1 MSKKDMD
8 NYIKD
13 VQEGS
18 IIDPGH
24 VREMNMLAFLGNLPE
39 FDELMGGMDSENV
52 LSMQIA
58 QSKDEFSINVNING
72 YDYPLAYLG
81 VLGVVTAAKARDVDP
96 IVMFTACYYKW
107 LKDGNLKRLGKF
119 RTKSPNEG
127 VVKEMSDFLELIH
140 SLRQERGNKR

>member
-13 VQEGS
+13 VQEGG

-24 VREMNMLAFLGNLPE
+24 VREMNMLAYLGTL
-39 FDELMGGMDSENV
+39 
-52 LSMQIA
+52 
-58 QSKDEFSINVNING
+58 
-72 YDYPLAYLG
+72 LAYLG

-127 VVKEMSDFLELIH
+127 AVQK
-140 SLRQERGNKR
+140 ERGK

>member
-58 QSKDEFSINVNING
+58 QSKDEFSTNVNING
-72 YDYPLAYLG
+72 YDYLLAYLG

-140 SLRQERGNKR
+140 SLRQERGK

>member
-58 QSKDEFSINVNING
+58 QSKDEFSTNVNING

-81 VLGVVTAAKARDVDP
+81 VLGVVIAAKAHDVDP

-140 SLRQERGNKR
+140 SLRQERGK

>member
-1 MSKKDMD
+1 MSKKDVD

-13 VQEGS
+13 VKEGS
-18 IIDPGH
+18 IIDPGPI
-24 VREMNMLAFLGNLPE
+24 REINMLAFLRNLPE

-58 QSKDEFSINVNING
+58 QSKDEFITNVNING
-72 YDYPLAYLG
+72 YNYPLVYLG
-81 VLGVVTAAKARDVDP
+81 VLGVVTAAKAHDVDP

-127 VVKEMSDFLELIH
+127 VVKEMSDFLKLIH
-140 SLRQERGNKR
+140 SLRQERGK

>member
-58 QSKDEFSINVNING
+58 QSKDGFSTNVNING

-140 SLRQERGNKR
+140 SLRQERGK

>member
-24 VREMNMLAFLGNLPE
+24 VREMNMLAYLGTLPE
-39 FDELMGGMDSENV
+39 FDELLGGMDSENV

-58 QSKDEFSINVNING
+58 QAKDGFSTNVNING

-127 VVKEMSDFLELIH
+127 AVKEMIDFMDLMY
-140 SLRQERGNKR
+140 SLQKERGK

>member
-1 MSKKDMD
+1 MSKKDLD
-8 NYIKD
+8 NYIK
-13 VQEGS
+13 
-18 IIDPGH
+18 
-24 VREMNMLAFLGNLPE
+24 REMNILAFLGNLLE

-58 QSKDEFSINVNING
+58 QSKDEFSTNVNING

-127 VVKEMSDFLELIH
+127 VVKEMVDFLELIH
-140 SLRQERGNKR
+140 SLRQERGK

>member
-58 QSKDEFSINVNING
+58 QSKDEFSTNVNING
-72 YDYPLAYLG
+72 YDYPLVYLG

-140 SLRQERGNKR
+140 SLRQERGK

>member
-24 VREMNMLAFLGNLPE
+24 VREMNILAFLGNLPE

-58 QSKDEFSINVNING
+58 QSKDEFSANVNING

-119 RTKSPNEG
+119 RTKNPNEG

-140 SLRQERGNKR
+140 SLRQERGK

>member
-24 VREMNMLAFLGNLPE
+24 VREMNMLEFLGNLPE

-58 QSKDEFSINVNING
+58 QSKDKFSTNVNING

-127 VVKEMSDFLELIH
+127 VVKEMSDFLELIN
-140 SLRQERGNKR
+140 SLRQERGK

>member
-24 VREMNMLAFLGNLPE
+24 VREMNMLAFLRNLPE
-39 FDELMGGMDSENV
+39 FDELMGDMDSENV

-58 QSKDEFSINVNING
+58 QSKDEFSANINING

-140 SLRQERGNKR
+140 SLRQERGK

>member
-1 MSKKDMD
+1 MSKKDLD

-18 IIDPGH
+18 IIDPDH

-52 LSMQIA
+52 LSMQIVH
-58 QSKDEFSINVNING
+58 SKDKFNTNVNING

-81 VLGVVTAAKARDVDP
+81 VLGVVTAAKSRDVDP

-107 LKDGNLKRLGKF
+107 LKDGKLKRLEKF

-140 SLRQERGNKR
+140 SLRQERGK

>member
-13 VQEGS
+13 VQEGG
-18 IIDPGH
+18 IIDPVH
-24 VREMNMLAFLGNLPE
+24 VREMNMLAYLGTLPE
-39 FDELMGGMDSENV
+39 FDELLGGMDSENV

-58 QSKDEFSINVNING
+58 QAKDEFSANVNING
-72 YDYPLAYLG
+72 YGYPLAYLG

-127 VVKEMSDFLELIH
+127 AVKEMIDFMDLMY
-140 SLRQERGNKR
+140 SLQKERGK

>member
-58 QSKDEFSINVNING
+58 QSKDEFSVNVNING

-119 RTKSPNEG
+119 RTKNPNEG

-140 SLRQERGNKR
+140 SLRQERGK

>member
-58 QSKDEFSINVNING
+58 QSKDEFSANINING

-140 SLRQERGNKR
+140 SLRQERGK

>member
-13 VQEGS
+13 VQEGD
-18 IIDPGH
+18 IIDPVH
-24 VREMNMLAFLGNLPE
+24 VREMNMLAYLGTLPE

-58 QSKDEFSINVNING
+58 QAKDKFSTNVNING

-127 VVKEMSDFLELIH
+127 AVKEMIDFMDLMY
-140 SLRQERGNKR
+140 SLQKERGK

>member
-13 VQEGS
+13 VQEGG

-24 VREMNMLAFLGNLPE
+24 VREMNMLAYLGTLPE
-39 FDELMGGMDSENV
+39 FDELLGGMDSENV

-127 VVKEMSDFLELIH
+127 VVKEMVDFLELIH
-140 SLRQERGNKR
+140 SLRQERGK

>member
-24 VREMNMLAFLGNLPE
+24 VREMNMLVFLGNLPE

-140 SLRQERGNKR
+140 SLRQERGK

>member
-58 QSKDEFSINVNING
+58 QSKDEFSANVNING

-107 LKDGNLKRLGKF
+107 LKDGDLKRLGKF

-140 SLRQERGNKR
+140 SLRQERGK

>member
-58 QSKDEFSINVNING
+58 QSKDEFSTNVNING

-107 LKDGNLKRLGKF
+107 LKRLGKF

-140 SLRQERGNKR
+140 SLRQERGK

>member
-13 VQEGS
+13 VQEGD

-24 VREMNMLAFLGNLPE
+24 LREMNILAFLGNLPE

-58 QSKDEFSINVNING
+58 QSKDEFSTNVNING

-140 SLRQERGNKR
+140 SLRQERGK

>member
-140 SLRQERGNKR
+140 SLRQERGK

>member
-58 QSKDEFSINVNING
+58 QSKDEFSANVNING

-107 LKDGNLKRLGKF
+107 LKDGNLKTLGKF

-140 SLRQERGNKR
+140 SLRQERGK

>member
-18 IIDPGH
+18 IIDPGP
-24 VREMNMLAFLGNLPE
+24 VRELNMLAFLRNLPE

-58 QSKDEFSINVNING
+58 QSKDELSTDVNING

-81 VLGVVTAAKARDVDP
+81 VLGVVIAAKARDVDP

-107 LKDGNLKRLGKF
+107 LKDGNLKILGKF

-127 VVKEMSDFLELIH
+127 VVKEMSDFLKLIH
-140 SLRQERGNKR
+140 SLRKERGK

>member
-58 QSKDEFSINVNING
+58 QSKDEFSANVNING

-140 SLRQERGNKR
+140 SLRQERGK

>member
-58 QSKDEFSINVNING
+58 QSKDEFSIDVNING

-140 SLRQERGNKR
+140 SLRQERGK

>member
-1 MSKKDMD
+1 MD

-58 QSKDEFSINVNING
+58 QSKDGFSTNVNING

-140 SLRQERGNKR
+140 SLRQERGK